1 MKRLTLILMLAALS
15 VPTVAQ
21 AASQTQSSQAR
32 TAQADARTKK
42 DGADCSPQRAGV
54 RCSRPKPK
62 KVWFWG
68 K

>member
-1 MKRLTLILMLAALS
+1 MKRLALILALGALS
-15 VPTVAQ
+15 VSATA
-21 AASQTQSSQAR
+21 QTQQQSQGK
-32 TAQADARTKK
+32 TAQTAAQVKK
-42 DGADCSPQRAGV
+42 DGSDCSQQRAGV

>member
-1 MKRLTLILMLAALS
+1 MKRLSLILVLAAVS
-15 VPTVAQ
+15 VP
-21 AASQTQSSQAR
+21 AAAKTTSQTQPSQAK
-32 TAQADARTKK
+32 TAQADARAKK
-42 DGADCSPQRAGV
+42 DGTDCSPQRAGV

>member
-1 MKRLTLILMLAALS
+1 MKKLMLILALAALS
-15 VPTVAQ
+15 VPAAAQ
-21 AASQTQSSQAR
+21 QATPQSQQGKP
-32 TAQADARTKK
+32 AQADARAKK

-54 RCSRPKPK
+54 RCSRPKAK

>member
-15 VPTVAQ
+15 VPAAAQ
-21 AASQTQSSQAR
+21 AASQTQPSQTR
-32 TAQADARTKK
+32 PAQADARAKK